1 MKRLENKVAII
12 TGAAQGLGEA
22 IARGYASEGAITVL
36 TDIKL
41 KGLEKLEKEL
51 RESGAEVLVLELDVT
66 NESRWKEVIK
76 TVTEKYGQLDIL
88 VNNAGIGIHGNI
100 ETTTFDSWKKVLNVN
115 LDSVFLGTKYGA
127 EAMIQKGNKGSI
139 INISSIAGLVGDA
152 ELLAYS
158 ASKGGIRLFT
168 KSAAIHLAQKKTGIR
183 VNSIHPAYMNTEL
196 MKLVPNP
203 DDMLAATPM
212 GYFGDPEMI
221 AQGAIYLGSDE
232 SAYSTGSELVIDGG
246 YTAI

>member
-1 MKRLENKVAII
+1 MNRLENKTALV

-22 IARGYASEGAITVL
+22 IARGYAMEGATVVL

-41 KGLEKLEKEL
+41 AELENLEKEL
-51 RESGAEVLVLELDVT
+51 RKTGAEVMALELDVT
-66 NESRWKEVIK
+66 NENRWKEVIQK
-76 TVTEKYGQLDIL
+76 VVEKYGQLDIL
-88 VNNAGIGIHGNI
+88 VNNAGIGTHGNI
-100 ETTTFDSWKKVLNVN
+100 ETTTYESWKKVLNVN
-115 LDSVFLGTKYGA
+115 LDSVFLGTKYGT
-127 EAMIQKGNKGSI
+127 EAMIKKGNKGSI

-158 ASKGGIRLFT
+158 ATKGGIRLFT
-168 KSAAIHLAQKKTGIR
+168 KSAAIHLAKKKTGIR
-183 VNSIHPAYMNTEL
+183 VNTIHPAYMNTEL

-203 DDMLAATPM
+203 EDMLAATPM
-212 GYFGDPEMI
+212 GHFGDPDMI

-232 SAYSTGSELVIDGG
+232 SAYSTGTELVIDGG

>member
-1 MKRLENKVAII
+1 MKRLEKKVAII

-22 IARGYASEGAITVL
+22 IARGYAREGAITVI

-41 KGLEKLEKEL
+41 SDLEKLEKEL
-51 RESGAEVLVLELDVT
+51 RTNGAEAFALELDVT
-66 NESRWKEVIK
+66 DESRWKEVIR
-76 TVTEKYGQLDIL
+76 TVIEKYGQLDIL

-100 ETTTFDSWKKVLNVN
+100 ESTTFESWKKVLNVN
-115 LDSVFLGTKYGA
+115 LDSVFLGTKYGID
-127 EAMIQKGNKGSI
+127 AMKKKGNKGSV
-139 INISSIAGLVGDA
+139 INISSIAGLVGDS

-168 KSAAIHLAQKKTGIR
+168 KSAAIYLAQKKTGIR

-203 DDMLAATPM
+203 EDMLAATPM
-212 GYFGDPEMI
+212 GHFGDPDMI
-221 AQGAIYLGSDE
+221 AQGAIYLGSEE
-232 SAYSTGSELVIDGG
+232 SAYTTGSELVIDGG

>member
-1 MKRLENKVAII
+1 MNRLNNKVAII

-22 IARGYASEGAITVL
+22 IARGYAREGAIIVL

-41 KGLEKLEKEL
+41 KELEKLEKEL
-51 RESGAEVLVLELDVT
+51 QESGAEVLVMELDVT
-66 NESRWKEVIK
+66 TESRWKEVINI
-76 TVTEKYGQLDIL
+76 VTEKYGQLDIL

-115 LDSVFLGTKYGA
+115 LDSVFLETKYGA

-139 INISSIAGLVGDA
+139 INISSVAGLVGDA

-158 ASKGGIRLFT
+158 ASKGGVRLFT
-168 KSAAIHLAQKKTGIR
+168 KSAALHLAKKGIR
-183 VNSIHPAYMNTEL
+183 VNSIHQAYMNTEL

-212 GYFGDPEMI
+212 GHFGDPDMI
-221 AQGAIYLGSDE
+221 AQGAIYLGSEE

-246 YTAI
+246 FSAI